1 MVRFTGAEGTGAHAR
16 SVHPGWPSPGSWTG
30 WTRRSHDAVAFA
42 IVCSLTAVGRRIC
55 IPEPGS
61 ADMLRSDHCSASGRR
76 LAATLDRLDPGTHR
90 RIKGLRLVTAF
101 GLAAML
107 ATVPGIAHG
116 RGMLLGTL
124 AAGFALWASVSEAR
138 STRYESARDLT
149 LLCLATGIGAASFAT
164 LARWLGSGWAE
175 LTLVSGCF
183 CVGYLKRFG
192 VLGGG
197 IGSQVFIGQLLAYGA
212 TVVIADLGIVTLA
225 VALAILASV
234 VPRTLSGPAEQPA
247 SAVQSLENEN
257 DTLTPEFVMGLQAA
271 VAALAIVMLGK
282 FVGLTQ
288 SAWAIAACTYV
299 VANTT
304 AGTIDRIKRR
314 IAGTLVGVPLA
325 LACLPFAPQMPL
337 LIWAVAAIAMIIYA
351 MALPERYD
359 IACGAYAF
367 ALVVTMAATGEYT
380 LATLAARAWETLI
393 GGALGVAVVLLL
405 EPLPRF
411 LRGRYDRAATQ
422 TDQ

>member
-1 MVRFTGAEGTGAHAR
+1 VGDGVE
-16 SVHPGWPSPGSWTG
+16 
-30 WTRRSHDAVAFA
+30 VA
-42 IVCSLTAVGRRIC
+42 
-55 IPEPGS
+55 P
-61 ADMLRSDHCSASGRR
+61 
-76 LAATLDRLDPGTHR
+76 HR

-107 ATVPGIAHG
+107 ATVPSIAHD
-116 RGMLLGTL
+116 RGMLPGTL

-138 STRYESARDLT
+138 STRYESTRDLT
-149 LLCLATGIGAASFAT
+149 LLCLAAGIGAASFAIV
-164 LARWLGSGWAE
+164 AKWLGPGWAE
-175 LTLVSGCF
+175 LTLVTGSF

-197 IGSQVFIGQLLAYGA
+197 IGSQLFIGQLLAYGA
-212 TVVIADLGIVTLA
+212 SVVIADLGTVALA

-234 VPRTLSGPAEQPA
+234 VPRTLSGPAEQPTMPA
-247 SAVQSLENEN
+247 QFFESE
-257 DTLTPEFVMGLQAA
+257 DGTITPEFVMGLQAG
-271 VAALAIVMLGK
+271 VAALGIVMLGK
-282 FVGLTQ
+282 FVGLTE

-304 AGTIDRIKRR
+304 AGTLDRIKRR
-314 IAGTLVGVPLA
+314 IAGTLIGVPLA

-337 LIWAVAAIAMIIYA
+337 LVWVAAAIAMIVYA

-367 ALVVTMAATGEYT
+367 ALVVTMAATGEYA
-380 LATLAARAWETLI
+380 LATLTARAWETMV

-405 EPLPRF
+405 EPLPQLF
-411 LRGRYDRAATQ
+411 QKSL
-422 TDQ
+422 

>member
-1 MVRFTGAEGTGAHAR
+1 MLRFKHFNSGR
-16 SVHPGWPSPGSWTG
+16 I
-30 WTRRSHDAVAFA
+30 RLMA
-42 IVCSLTAVGRRIC
+42 IVGA
-55 IPEPGS
+55 
-61 ADMLRSDHCSASGRR
+61 
-76 LAATLDRLDPGTHR
+76 RLDQIDPGAHR

-138 STRYESARDLT
+138 STRCESARDLT
-149 LLCLATGIGAASFAT
+149 LLCLAAGVGAASFAI
-164 LARWLGSGWAE
+164 LSRWLGPAWAE
-175 LTLVSGCF
+175 LTLVSGSF

-197 IGSQVFIGQLLAYGA
+197 IGSQLLIGQLLAYGA
-212 TVVIADLGIVTLA
+212 TVVIADLGTVALA
-225 VALAILASV
+225 VGLAILASV

-247 SAVQSLENEN
+247 PVAQLSDSKDE
-257 DTLTPEFVMGLQAA
+257 TITPEFMMGLQAA

-304 AGTIDRIKRR
+304 VGTIDRIKRR
-314 IAGTLVGVPLA
+314 IAGTLIGVPLA
-325 LACLPFAPQMPL
+325 LACLPFAPEMPL
-337 LIWAVAAIAMIIYA
+337 LIWAVAAMAMIVYA

-380 LATLAARAWETLI
+380 LATLAARAWETMV

-405 EPLPRF
+405 EPLPRLF
-411 LRGRYDRAATQ
+411 QRPL
-422 TDQ
+422 

>member
-1 MVRFTGAEGTGAHAR
+1 MSFSGSFRLNATISNRF
-16 SVHPGWPSPGSWTG
+16 
-30 WTRRSHDAVAFA
+30 DQ
-42 IVCSLTAVGRRIC
+42 I
-55 IPEPGS
+55 
-61 ADMLRSDHCSASGRR
+61 
-76 LAATLDRLDPGTHR
+76 DPGTHR
-90 RIKGLRLVTAF
+90 RIKGLRLITAF

-124 AAGFALWASVSEAR
+124 AAGFALWASVSGAQ
-138 STRYESARDLT
+138 STRYESARDLA
-149 LLCLATGIGAASFAT
+149 LLCLAAGVGAASFAI
-164 LARWLGSGWAE
+164 LAKALGPGWAE
-175 LTLVSGCF
+175 LTLVSGSF

-197 IGSQVFIGQLLAYGA
+197 IGSQLFIGQLLAYSA
-212 TVVIADLGIVTLA
+212 TIVVGDLGTVARA
-225 VALAILASV
+225 VGLAILASV
-234 VPRTLSGPAEQPA
+234 IPRMLSGPAEQLAVPA
-247 SAVQSLENEN
+247 QPLDSENN
-257 DTLTPEFVMGLQAA
+257 TTTPEFVMGLQAA

-282 FVGLTQ
+282 FVGLTE

-314 IAGTLVGVPLA
+314 IVGTLVGVPLA
-325 LACLPFAPQMPL
+325 LVCLPFAPQMPL
-337 LIWAVAAIAMIIYA
+337 LIWAAAAIAMIVYA

-380 LATLAARAWETLI
+380 LATLAARAWETLV
-393 GGALGVAVVLLL
+393 GGALGVAVVLLI

-411 LRGRYDRAATQ
+411 FQRPR
-422 TDQ
+422 

>member
-1 MVRFTGAEGTGAHAR
+1 MVTPRAIIPTDTGISIWYLAPPSRAAIGRHGQQNMQRFKHVISGGLRLTTTIGAR
-16 SVHPGWPSPGSWTG
+16 F
-30 WTRRSHDAVAFA
+30 DQ
-42 IVCSLTAVGRRIC
+42 I
-55 IPEPGS
+55 
-61 ADMLRSDHCSASGRR
+61 
-76 LAATLDRLDPGTHR
+76 DPGTHR

-107 ATVPGIAHG
+107 ATTPGFAHG

-149 LLCLATGIGAASFAT
+149 LLCLAAGVGAASYAILT
-164 LARWLGSGWAE
+164 QWLGSEWAE
-175 LTLVSGCF
+175 LALVSGSF

-197 IGSQVFIGQLLAYGA
+197 SGSQLFIGQLLAYGA
-212 TVVIADLGIVTLA
+212 TIVIGDLGTVAQA
-225 VALAILASV
+225 VGLAILASV
-234 VPRTLSGPAEQPA
+234 IPRTLSGPAEQPA
-247 SAVQSLENEN
+247 LAAQLFLDEE
-257 DTLTPEFVMGLQAA
+257 DTFTPEFMMGLQAA
-271 VAALAIVMLGK
+271 IAALVIVTLGK
-282 FVGLTQ
+282 FVGLTE

-314 IAGTLVGVPLA
+314 IAGTLVGVPLG
-325 LACLPFAPQMPL
+325 LACLPVAPQMPL
-337 LIWAVAAIAMIIYA
+337 LIWAVAAIAMIVYA

-393 GGALGVAVVLLL
+393 GGALGVTVVLLL
-405 EPLPRF
+405 EPLLRF
-411 LRGRYDRAATQ
+411 LRGRYKRAATQ
-422 TDQ
+422 VDQ

>member
-1 MVRFTGAEGTGAHAR
+1 
-16 SVHPGWPSPGSWTG
+16 
-30 WTRRSHDAVAFA
+30 
-42 IVCSLTAVGRRIC
+42 
-55 IPEPGS
+55 
-61 ADMLRSDHCSASGRR
+61 MLHFDRYSASGWR

-149 LLCLATGIGAASFAT
+149 MLCLAAGVGAASFAI
-164 LARWLGSGWAE
+164 LAKWLGPGWAE
-175 LTLVSGCF
+175 LTLVSGSF

-197 IGSQVFIGQLLAYGA
+197 IGSQLFIGQLLAYGA
-212 TVVIADLGIVTLA
+212 TVVIADLGTVALA
-225 VALAILASV
+225 VGLAILASV

-247 SAVQSLENEN
+247 LLAQLFDSKDE
-257 DTLTPEFVMGLQAA
+257 TITPEFMMALQAA
-271 VAALAIVMLGK
+271 VAAVAIVMLGK

-299 VANTT
+299 LANTT
-304 AGTIDRIKRR
+304 AGTIDRIKLR
-314 IAGTLVGVPLA
+314 IAGALIGVPLA
-325 LACLPFAPQMPL
+325 LACLQLSASVSERNSSINDDL
-337 LIWAVAAIAMIIYA
+337 LKRRCLSME
-351 MALPERYD
+351 L
-359 IACGAYAF
+359 
-367 ALVVTMAATGEYT
+367 
-380 LATLAARAWETLI
+380 
-393 GGALGVAVVLLL
+393 
-405 EPLPRF
+405 LPRF
-411 LRGRYDRAATQ
+411 EWAGARRAFSSPIDATGRGGDAG
-422 TDQ
+422 